1 MRRLQS
7 LRARLLA
14 GVIVLATVGFLVLGA
29 VIYTQQRSFL
39 NERVDEQVRTAEPA
53 VTRAL
58 VQQNATGS
66 SDDWGGYG
74 PGGRGWG
81 GLGPGGRRPG
91 GGPAPGLALT
101 PGVYGEA
108 RDSSG
113 KVVGTPV
120 VLTSAARPSLPDLP
134 ADVPVDKLQTVES
147 EDGSLDYRVTA
158 FPAPGGGSTVVA
170 FPLSE
175 VDAQLDRLLVTEGA
189 VIGVVLLLM
198 GGLGFYVV
206 RISLRPLDR
215 IGETAGRIAAGDLSQ
230 RVSPAD
236 ERTEVGRLGV
246 SLNAMLHQIEEA
258 FEERQESEDRLRTF
272 LADAS
277 HELRTPLS
285 SIRGYA
291 ELYRMG
297 AARDPE
303 GAEKAMSRIE
313 QEAARMGVLV
323 EDLLLLARLDEVRE
337 QLREPVDVTEI
348 ARDAVDD
355 ARAAAPDRPIA
366 LHAPEEDT
374 VVVGDAD
381 QLRQVLLNLT
391 RNALVHTPPGTP
403 VSVAVTRPSPQTVR
417 LEVRDDGPGLPTDEG
432 DELFR
437 RFWRADNRARG
448 RGPAGAGL
456 GLAIVHGIVTAH
468 GGTVH
473 AGNAPEGGARFTVD
487 LPAGAPDRT

>member
-39 NERVDEQVRTAEPA
+39 NERVDEQVRAAEPA

-66 SDDWGGYG
+66 SDGWGGYG
-74 PGGRGWG
+74 PSGRGAG

-91 GGPAPGLALT
+91 GGPGPGLALT

-108 RDSSG
+108 RNAAG
-113 KVVGTPV
+113 KPIGTPV
-120 VLTSAARPSLPDLP
+120 VLTSGESAPSLPDLP
-134 ADVPVDKLQTVES
+134 ATVPVGELQTVES

-246 SLNAMLHQIEEA
+246 SLNAMLHQIEGA
-258 FEERQESEDRLRTF
+258 FAERQESEDRLRTF

-337 QLREPVDVTEI
+337 QQREPVDVTEL

-355 ARAAAPDRPIA
+355 ARAAAPDRPIV
-366 LHAPEEDT
+366 LHAPEDDT
-374 VVVGDAD
+374 VVVGDPD

-391 RNALVHTPPGTP
+391 RNALVHTPQGTP
-403 VSVAVTRPSPQTVR
+403 VTVSVSRPGDDRVR
-417 LEVRDDGPGLPTDEG
+417 LEVRDEGPGLPTADG
-432 DELFR
+432 DELFE
-437 RFWRADNRARG
+437 RFWRADNVARG

-473 AGNAPEGGARFTVD
+473 AGNVPDGRGARFTVD
-487 LPAGAPDRT
+487 LPAGAS